1 MPPKIYKKW
10 MHRELEALSIHEF
23 EREGGD
29 WRIER
34 RVCVDVRFGNAP
46 ILKLQASRLYA
57 NFKANAQ
64 RIL

>member
-29 WRIER
+29 WRVER
-34 RVCVDVRFGNAP
+34 RVESESVR
-46 ILKLQASRLYA
+46 RCEV
-57 NFKANAQ
+57 
-64 RIL
+64 R